1 MSRDI
6 HRQAEKRL
14 HAQADQAVEQFD
26 STLLHNRVHEQ
37 VAGQH
42 SRAHPLAAWLDV
54 TERAYDL
61 AEREDIHDPA
71 AEQAFS
77 AGEVLTR
84 GVGQLVA
91 DQVARACATIVLKAG
106 DWTDTWSAG
115 EIDAAQAEAER
126 WLTEHRDAAERI
138 GILEDVREA
147 GESLD
152 VVCGSC
158 ETRYQLRPTEGNDCP
173 DCGVVDWE
181 VSQ

>member
-126 WLTEHRDAAERI
+126 WLTEHRDAADKPARKQEGCSI
-138 GILEDVREA
+138 VGAIHK
-147 GESLD
+147 SLLAVPWEMLSD
-152 VVCGSC
+152 NPVVMN
-158 ETRYQLRPTEGNDCP
+158 Q
-173 DCGVVDWE
+173 
-181 VSQ
+181 VSEPV